1 MSVSQLCRGRGDCE
15 DGMNKTYLISLL
27 FEVKARDLEIAL
39 KKLEP
44 NMRTNKDKKYLGSK
58 YNGAVKK

>member
-1 MSVSQLCRGRGDCE
+1 
-15 DGMNKTYLISLL
+15 MNKTYLISLL